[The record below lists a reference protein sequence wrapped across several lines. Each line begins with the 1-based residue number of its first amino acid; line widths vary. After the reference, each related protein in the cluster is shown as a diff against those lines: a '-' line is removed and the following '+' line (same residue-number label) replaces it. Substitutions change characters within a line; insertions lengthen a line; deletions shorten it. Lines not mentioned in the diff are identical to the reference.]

1 MIGLGVLA
9 TGSGAAALTGAT
21 LSNTVSPTADFR
33 VNVDT
38 ADLVVERGPANYDG
52 TETLSDGS
60 NGDGL
65 YIDGAASSALD
76 DIRDLAVAAN
86 SGTNDNLD
94 FGTLI
99 PRASLSTGSN
109 FTAEFPEALK
119 ITNNSSGSVP
129 VGITYGQTV
138 TQDSDTLGS
147 VDTSDVVGYS
157 NDANKASQTAT
168 VEKPLVTETGNNTDQ
183 ISFDEAA
190 DVFNLFVQDDGG
202 TNTRIS
208 PLGSTNG
215 GNTVQIPHNVM
226 QLQANSSVSVKLQI
240 NITGDINNKIIE
252 YIDNSE
258 AITGGSFSI
267 IDQMFVGE
275 ASAFSSTAN
284 GATSTFTPTTL

>member
-9 TGSGAAALTGAT
+9 TGSGAAALTGAS
-21 LSNTVSPTADFR
+21 LANTVSPAADFR
-33 VNVDT
+33 VNVDS

-60 NGDGL
+60 NGGGL

-99 PRASLSTGSN
+99 PRASLGTGSS
-109 FTAEFPEALK
+109 FTADFPEALK
-119 ITNNSSGSVP
+119 ITNNSGSTLP
-129 VGITYGQTV
+129 VGITYGKTVNQT
-138 TQDSDTLGS
+138 SDVLGS
-147 VDTSDVVGYS
+147 VDTTDVVGYS
-157 NDANKASQTAT
+157 NDATKASQTAT
-168 VEKPLVTETGNNTDQ
+168 VTKPLVTEAGNASDQ
-183 ISFDEAA
+183 ISFDQAA
-190 DVFNLFVQDDGG
+190 DVFNFFVQDDGG

-208 PLGSTNG
+208 PLG
-215 GNTVQIPHNVM
+215 NTSDENNVQIPHNVM
-226 QLQANSSVSVKLQI
+226 QLQANSSVSVSLQI
-240 NITGDINNKIIE
+240 NITGDIMNKIVE

-258 AITGGSFSI
+258 SITGGSFSI

-275 ASAFSSTAN
+275 ASSFSS
-284 GATSTFTPTTL
+284 GGTSTFTPSTL